1 MSTFKTTPR
10 DTLRRALSCVAGLVL
25 LLAIAAPALASET
38 VGYSATY
45 VEPVGGPAQSPFGC
59 EPGTSCGSANVAQL
73 GRGTSVLVF
82 NGCGLWCHVRTITFV
97 DGSTL
102 VIEEYGPLTDFASRG
117 NAGQNGYNGFGL
129 AGNPQFLDIT
139 HTVVGGTGRFAGAT
153 GSASGTVTVAGGV
166 ATIKVS
172 GTITLP

>member
-1 MSTFKTTPR
+1 MSTITTSR
-10 DTLRRALSCVAGLVL
+10 RTALRGAFSGVAGIALI
-25 LLAIAAPALASET
+25 LALAAPALASQT
-38 VGYSATY
+38 LAYDATY
-45 VEPVGGPAQSPFGC
+45 VEPVGGPSQSPFDC
-59 EPGTSCGSANVAQL
+59 EPGMSCGTANVAQL

-97 DGSTL
+97 DGSSL
-102 VIEEYGPLTDFASRG
+102 VIQEYGPLTDFASRG

-139 HTVVGGTGRFAGAT
+139 HTIVGGTGRFAGAT
-153 GSASGTVTVAGGV
+153 GSATGTVTVAGGV